1 MSEIFKY
8 KDKYYSVAIFT
19 PKYPYEIEKEN
30 LDIVDLLENFAR
42 YHKFIYEIETPAL
55 NKLTKEIRK
64 ISMKDFC
71 KEIYGE
77 LWLSEVFSGT
87 SEILKCGD
95 IVIVFSFTFDGMDG
109 DTEITVYTLEEYK
122 KEVLFFEEE

>member
-1 MSEIFKY
+1 MSKIFKY
-8 KDKYYSVAIFT
+8 KNKYYSVAIIT
-19 PKYPYEIEKEN
+19 PRYPYEIEKEN
-30 LDIVDLLENFAR
+30 LDIVDLLKNFAK
-42 YHKFIYEIETPAL
+42 YYKFIYEIEKPVL

-77 LWLSEVFSGT
+77 LWLGEVFSGT

-109 DTEITVYTLEEYK
+109 DIEITIYTLEEYK